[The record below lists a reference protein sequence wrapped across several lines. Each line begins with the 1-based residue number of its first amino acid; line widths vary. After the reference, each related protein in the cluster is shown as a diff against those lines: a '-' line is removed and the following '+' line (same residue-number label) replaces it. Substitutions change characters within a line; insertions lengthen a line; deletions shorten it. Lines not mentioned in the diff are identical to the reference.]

1 MPSEAENWPAGY
13 AKIVLPETDSTMLE
27 ASRRAADLT
36 APTWILALRQTA
48 ARGRR
53 GRVWVNPE
61 GNFSATLI
69 LPRPGS
75 PLEAAQRSFVVALA
89 LYETLAALTDPKRV
103 SLKWPND
110 VLVDERKIAGILLEA
125 HGAGPTHLAIG
136 IGVNLVA
143 APAASQI
150 EARAVAPIALAEV
163 IDAPVPE
170 AFLTRLATAYAH
182 EELAF
187 QTHGF
192 DRIRRGWLTHAA
204 RLGETITARA
214 GNSETTGVF
223 TDVDKDGQL
232 VLETPE
238 GRVTIPAADVYF

>member
-1 MPSEAENWPAGY
+1 MPSEAAGWPAGY

-36 APTWILALRQTA
+36 QPTWILALCQTA

-53 GRVWVNPE
+53 GRAWVNPE
-61 GNFSATLI
+61 GNFSATLV

-75 PLEAAQRSFVVALA
+75 ALEAAQRSFVAALA
-89 LYETLAALTDPKRV
+89 LYHTLAACAGADHV

-110 VLVDERKIAGILLEA
+110 VLVDGRKIAGILLEA
-125 HGAGPTHLAIG
+125 HGAGPAHLAIG

-143 APAASQI
+143 APPTSQI

-163 IDAPVPE
+163 ADPPVPE
-170 AFLTRLATAYAH
+170 AFLVSLANAYAQ

-192 DRIRRGWLTHAA
+192 ERTRRGWLNHAA
-204 RLGETITARA
+204 RLGETITART

-238 GRVTIPAADVYF
+238 GRVTIPAADIYF